1 MADLRPF
8 TTSSIHHIALR
19 VENVE
24 AGKNWLTTVLGFR
37 VQRELQLGR
46 HNVVFLL
53 PAGANAPIIDLIGG
67 PVDQRQLPDN
77 IPDIMKLSGWH
88 HLCLQ
93 VPNLEE
99 CMTDL
104 RRRDVKI
111 LIDVMDGA
119 PEIGVEKLAFIAD
132 PWGNIYELLQVADGE
147 NPTVPR

>member
-1 MADLRPF
+1 MADLTPF

-19 VENVE
+19 VEDVE
-24 AGKNWLTTVLGFR
+24 ASKNWLTTVLGFR
-37 VQRELQLGR
+37 VQRELQLGG
-46 HNVVFLL
+46 HNVVLLL

-67 PVDQRQLPDN
+67 PVDQRQLPD
-77 IPDIMKLSGWH
+77 ILKISGWH

-93 VPNLEE
+93 VPHLEE
-99 CMTDL
+99 CMADL

-132 PWGNIYELLQVADGE
+132 PWGNIYELLQVADERKIPG
-147 NPTVPR
+147 NGF